1 MKTCTKCGRELPKE
15 QFNKCATTPDGLQY
29 MCKECGSKAN
39 KESRARRRTALS
51 LDAVDT
57 YDGMCKVFT
66 NPELAK
72 FKPRE
77 LMAELKAR
85 GFRWEYMLE
94 PQKKIM
100 YDKI

>member
-1 MKTCTKCGRELPKE
+1 MCGRELPE
-15 QFNKCATTPDGLQY
+15 DQFNKCSTTPDGLQY
-29 MCKECGSKAN
+29 RCKECGRKAN
-39 KESRARRRTALS
+39 KESRERRRAQALDS
-51 LDAVDT
+51 VDT
-57 YDGMCKVFT
+57 YDGMCKVYT
-66 NPELAK
+66 NPELSK

-94 PQKKIM
+94 PQRKIM